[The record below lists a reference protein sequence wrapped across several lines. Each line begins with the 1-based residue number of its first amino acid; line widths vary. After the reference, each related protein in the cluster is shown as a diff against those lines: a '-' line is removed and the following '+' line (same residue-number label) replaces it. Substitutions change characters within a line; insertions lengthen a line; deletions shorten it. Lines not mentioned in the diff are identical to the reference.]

1 MNAKLTNLATTHYI
15 FLVRS
20 LVVILGSIAVWWG
33 IAGFPVF
40 WQVSSTERIANRI
53 IARDPFKAETLAAQ
67 IPIIESIEKS
77 AYCRPAALRSAAII
91 QLRMMEASAST
102 GNRERVD
109 AHLTSLGNVIRSS
122 LSCAPADPFLWLVLF
137 WVESSE
143 NGSKTDY
150 LKYLRMSYRLGSNE
164 GWIAVTRNR
173 VAFANFQQLPP
184 DLGEITINEFITLL
198 ESGFIE
204 PAAEIFIGP
213 AWPERE
219 LILSYLTRVFDQNR
233 KLFED
238 ALYRR
243 GYDINVPGI
252 ARRDLRPWHRP

>member
-15 FLVRS
+15 LLARS
-20 LVVILGSIAVWWG
+20 FVVILACFAVWWG
-33 IAGFPVF
+33 IVGFPVF
-40 WQVSSTERIANRI
+40 WRESSAERIADRI
-53 IARDPFKAETLAAQ
+53 IAGDPFKVEILTRQLPM
-67 IPIIESIEKS
+67 IDSIERLGV
-77 AYCRPAALRSAAII
+77 CRPAALRSAAII

-109 AHLTSLGNVIRSS
+109 AHLNSLGNMIRSS
-122 LSCAPADPFLWLVLF
+122 LSCSPADPFLWLVLY

-150 LKYLRMSYRLGSNE
+150 LKYLRMSYRVGSNE
-164 GWIAVTRNR
+164 GWIAVKRNR

-184 DLGEITINEFITLL
+184 DLGEITINEFIKLL
-198 ESGFIE
+198 ESGFFE